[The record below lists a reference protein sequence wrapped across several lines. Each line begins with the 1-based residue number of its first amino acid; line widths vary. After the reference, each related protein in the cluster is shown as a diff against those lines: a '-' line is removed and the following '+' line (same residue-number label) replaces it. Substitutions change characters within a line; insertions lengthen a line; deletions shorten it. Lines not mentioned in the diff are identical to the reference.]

1 MQQPLL
7 RNMDSVKIDDD
18 LECVNNEEDSC
29 EEDSSEEDSSEE
41 DSGEE
46 NQYYIS
52 DNESGSKSENNSLI
66 YSLSSSSEYIVKVEN
81 ETTNTPLNENII
93 ITPGKDLCIICFCDE
108 SSKEFFDLDSSNN
121 CRKQCRCRVIIHK
134 ECFEDW
140 YDRSETC
147 PLCRKEISYTTPL
160 ILCCRITKKITIC
173 FYRTLTLIVCGYVFI
188 SLLFNLS
195 KSSFI

>member
-18 LECVNNEEDSC
+18 LECVIS

-41 DSGEE
+41 DSSEE

-52 DNESGSKSENNSLI
+52 ENHSDSNTENNSLI
-66 YSLSSSSEYIVKVEN
+66 YSVSSSSDSIDEVKN
-81 ETTNTPLNENII
+81 KTHNTQLNENII
-93 ITPGKDLCIICFCDE
+93 ITPNKDLCIICFCDD
-108 SSKEFFDLDSSNN
+108 SSKEFFDLDLSNN

-134 ECFEDW
+134 ACFEDW

-147 PLCRKEISYTTPL
+147 PLCRKKISYTTPL
-160 ILCCRITKKITIC
+160 RLCCTITKKITIC
-173 FYRTLTLIVCGYVFI
+173 FYRTLTLVVFSYVLI
-188 SLLFNLS
+188 SILFNIS

>member
-7 RNMDSVKIDDD
+7 RNMNSIKLDDD
-18 LECVNNEEDSC
+18 LECVNNQEDSS

-41 DSGEE
+41 DSSEE

-52 DNESGSKSENNSLI
+52 GNDSDSNTENNSLI
-66 YSLSSSSEYIVKVEN
+66 YSLSSSSDSIDKIEN
-81 ETTNTPLNENII
+81 EITNTQINENII
-93 ITPGKDLCIICFCDE
+93 ITPNKDLCIICFCDE
-108 SSKEFFDLDSSNN
+108 SSKEFFDLDSSKN
-121 CRKQCRCRVIIHK
+121 CCKKCRCRVIIHK